1 MSNESDKPTC
11 GDDLTLKITDE
22 IPKIP
27 KIPKIKKIKKTKEMS
42 DLYTKVVLRELLY
55 AEKDHILRILNIFKT
70 YNLGNIR
77 KPNFPDNISEN
88 IIKFMIQNKLGDKT
102 CTWNCKG
109 DLLSKKEGKQECKA
123 FTSKGPIS
131 FTPSSK
137 WDCIYFLD
145 ACEWLNDQYVL
156 YRVSLT
162 IDSEEWKGIKV
173 NKLETFE
180 DQAKQG
186 RRPRISWG
194 SLYPQILKHCEKI
207 YEGTFENIF
216 IEETV

>member
-1 MSNESDKPTC
+1 MRRCSLCKQQGHNKRTC
-11 GDDLTLKITDE
+11 GNDLKINKVMD
-22 IPKIP
+22 KM
-27 KIPKIKKIKKTKEMS
+27 PKIKKPEEIS
-42 DLYTKVVLRELLY
+42 DLYTEKKLRNN
-55 AEKDHILRILNIFKT
+55 LRIHKNYINELMAENHDID
-70 YNLGNIR
+70 IR
-77 KPNFPDNISEN
+77 KPNFPEHISEN
-88 IIKFMIQNKLGDKT
+88 IIKFTIHNKLGDKT
-102 CTWNCKG
+102 STWNCKG
-109 DLLSKKEGKQECKA
+109 DLLSKIEGKQECKA

-145 ACEWLNDQYVL
+145 ACDWLNDQYVL
-156 YRVSLT
+156 YRVPLT

-173 NKLETFE
+173 NNLKTFE
-180 DQAKQG
+180 DHSKQG
-186 RRPRISWG
+186 RRPRIGWV

>member
-1 MSNESDKPTC
+1 MRCCSLCKQQGHNKRTC
-11 GDDLTLKITDE
+11 GNDLKINKVMDKM
-22 IPKIP
+22 P
-27 KIPKIKKIKKTKEMS
+27 KIKKTKEEIS
-42 DLYTKVVLRELLY
+42 DLYTEDKLRNN
-55 AEKDHILRILNIFKT
+55 LRIHKNYINELISENHDID
-70 YNLGNIR
+70 IR
-77 KPNFPDNISEN
+77 KPNFPEHISEN
-88 IIKFMIQNKLGDKT
+88 IIKFTIQNKRGDKT
-102 CTWNCKG
+102 STWNCKG
-109 DLLSKKEGKQECKA
+109 DLLSKIEGKQECKA

-145 ACEWLNDQYVL
+145 ARNWLKDQYVL
-156 YRVSLT
+156 YRVPLT

-173 NKLETFE
+173 NNLKTFE
-180 DQAKQG
+180 DHSKQG
-186 RRPRISWG
+186 RRPRIGWV

>member
-1 MSNESDKPTC
+1 LCKQQGHNKRTC
-11 GDDLTLKITDE
+11 GNDLKINKVMD
-22 IPKIP
+22 KM
-27 KIPKIKKIKKTKEMS
+27 PKIKKPEEML
-42 DLYTKVVLRELLY
+42 DLYTEDVLRELLY
-55 AEKDHILRILNIFKT
+55 LEKDHITKKNNIFKKI
-70 YNLGNIR
+70 NLGNIR
-77 KPNFPDNISEN
+77 KSNFPEHISEN
-88 IIKFMIQNKLGDKT
+88 IIKFIIQNKRGDKT

-109 DLLSKKEGKQECKA
+109 DLLSKIEGKQECKA

-137 WDCIYFLD
+137 WGCIYFLD
-145 ACEWLNDQYVL
+145 ACNWLNDQYVL
-156 YRVSLT
+156 YRVPLT

-173 NKLETFE
+173 NNLKTFE
-180 DQAKQG
+180 DHSKQG
-186 RRPRISWG
+186 RRPRIGWV

>member
-1 MSNESDKPTC
+1 MRCCSLCKQQGHNKRTC
-11 GDDLTLKITDE
+11 GNDLKINKVVD
-22 IPKIP
+22 KM
-27 KIPKIKKIKKTKEMS
+27 PKIKKPKEEIS
-42 DLYTKVVLRELLY
+42 DLYTEDKLRNN
-55 AEKDHILRILNIFKT
+55 LRIHKNYINELMAENHDID
-70 YNLGNIR
+70 IR
-77 KPNFPDNISEN
+77 KPNFPEHISEN
-88 IIKFMIQNKLGDKT
+88 IIKFGIHNKLGDKT
-102 CTWNCKG
+102 STWNCKEG

-162 IDSEEWKGIKV
+162 IDSEEWKSIKV

-180 DQAKQG
+180 DHAKQG